1 MMRYSVVVIRGEDH
15 GFYVTVPLLPGCFSQ
30 GETVEEALDHARE
43 AIAGHVAALRDLDE
57 EIPLERDVPL
67 LLTLD
72 VNQELARESGKRTR
86 QASRAK

>member
-15 GFYVTVPLLPGCFSQ
+15 GYYVTVPLLPGCFSQ
-30 GETVEEALDHARE
+30 GETVEEALEHARE

-57 EIPLERDVPL
+57 DIPLEREVPL
-67 LLTLD
+67 LVTLD
-72 VNQELARESGKRTR
+72 VNREPAGVSGKGTR